1 VSEKH
6 YAHLTTAQYFKLD
19 VACIPLWA
27 AFGGMTGGVYLV
39 GSVLR
44 KPDWRDVDVRAIL
57 WDAEYDRLFPKTD
70 EFGENAQ
77 WKIIC
82 IAISH
87 YLSSVTG
94 LPIDFQIQRQTQANE
109 QYPTAED
116 HQRNAIGLFIHK
128 YDHLDEAQ
136 PQQ

>member
-1 VSEKH
+1 MSEKH
-6 YAHLTTAQYFKLD
+6 YAHYLTTSQYFKLD
-19 VACIPLWA
+19 VACIPLWR
-27 AFGGMTGGVYLV
+27 AFGPAGGTYLV

-44 KPDWRDVDVRAIL
+44 KPDWRDVDIRVIL
-57 WDAEYDRLFPKTD
+57 DDAEFDRLFPKTD
-70 EFGENAQ
+70 RFGENAQ

-109 QYPTAED
+109 RYPTAEY
-116 HQRNAIGLFIHK
+116 HRRNAIGLFVHE
-128 YDHLDEAQ
+128 YDGIQGADRV
-136 PQQ
+136 